1 MTKVTMK
8 KKQENKNQASPLAIV
23 GIGCLF
29 PKASDVNEYWSN
41 IREGVDA
48 ITDIPNSHWDPE
60 DYFDANQKTPD
71 MTYSRRGGFI
81 DPVDFNPLQYGMSP
95 NNIEATDTTQ
105 LLGMVVARQALLD
118 AGYSTSKDAGDGK
131 EFNRDRTSVIMG
143 VTGTLEL
150 VIPLGARLGHPI
162 WRDALAE
169 AGVDPETAE
178 DVVQRISDSY
188 VPWQENSFP
197 GLLGN
202 VAAGRIANRFDLGG
216 TNCVVDAACASSLSA
231 IHMALLEL
239 ATGRSDMAIAGGLD
253 TFNDIFMYMCFSKT
267 PALSPTGNSRPF
279 ALGGDGTIL
288 GEGMGAVILKRLEDA
303 KRDGDQIYA
312 VIKGIGTSSD
322 GRGNAIYAPSAA
334 GQVKALE
341 DAYSQ
346 ADVSPESIELVEAHG
361 TGTAVGDAVEANALE
376 QIYRKANAEDTW
388 CAIGSVKSMIGHT
401 KSAAGVAGMIK
412 AIMAL
417 KHNVLPPTIKVD
429 QPLAPLEPGKAPIY
443 INTTKRP
450 WVTSDSHPATCSVE
464 CIWFWR

>member
-1 MTKVTMK
+1 MTQATK
-8 KKQENKNQASPLAIV
+8 NKEQTQTTSQSQVSSALAII

-29 PKASDVNEYWSN
+29 PKAGNVNEYWSN

-48 ITDIPNSHWDPE
+48 ITDIPDSHWNPG
-60 DYFDANQKTPD
+60 DYFDSNQKTPD
-71 MTYSRRGGFI
+71 MTYARRGGFI

-118 AGYSTSKDAGDGK
+118 AGYSTGKDAGDGK
-131 EFNRDRTSVIMG
+131 EFDRDRTSVIMG

-162 WRDALAE
+162 WRQALVD
-169 AGVDPETAE
+169 AGVDPETTD

-231 IHMALLEL
+231 IHLASLEL
-239 ATGRSDMAIAGGLD
+239 TTGRSDMAIAGGLD

-279 ALGGDGTIL
+279 ALGGDGTII
-288 GEGMGAVILKRLEDA
+288 GEGMGAVILKRLDDA
-303 KRDGDQIYA
+303 QRDGDKIYA
-312 VIKGIGTSSD
+312 LIKGIGTSSD
-322 GRGNAIYAPSAA
+322 GRGNAIYAP
-334 GQVKALE
+334 
-341 DAYSQ
+341 
-346 ADVSPESIELVEAHG
+346 
-361 TGTAVGDAVEANALE
+361 
-376 QIYRKANAEDTW
+376 
-388 CAIGSVKSMIGHT
+388 
-401 KSAAGVAGMIK
+401 
-412 AIMAL
+412 
-417 KHNVLPPTIKVD
+417 NV
-429 QPLAPLEPGKAPIY
+429 
-443 INTTKRP
+443 
-450 WVTSDSHPATCSVE
+450 
-464 CIWFWR
+464 